1 MHLIYSDYFMSVFG
15 IVFHK
20 NFMTTVSLF
29 QRTRKPYDEKDIMDQ
44 FAGGQVEIYGHL
56 KLIEKQ

>member
-1 MHLIYSDYFMSVFG
+1 ML
-15 IVFHK
+15 
-20 NFMTTVSLF
+20 SLVNAPNQQLNKRNVCF

-56 KLIEKQ
+56 KVIEKQ